1 MIVAATRALIKLFR
15 KIEPN
20 VILSAGNITELSE
33 LPAII
38 LSGPVASE
46 KRQMRR
52 DGETIANYDYENQTA
67 IVEKAPRWYDLSFN
81 IAFSCKS
88 SLELVKLMEECSRL
102 VQAYPVIE
110 AIDEEDDTRRQFYKW
125 SWRSLPSVY
134 NVPNLSEVCEGRG
147 DLIIHDVEVYS
158 ELYREEKLIQKFNL
172 STEIEE

>member
-52 DGETIANYDYENQTA
+52 DGETIANFDYKNQTA
-67 IVEKAPRWYDLSFN
+67 IVEKAPRWRIYSPRMG
-81 IAFSCKS
+81 CK
-88 SLELVKLMEECSRL
+88 VGM
-102 VQAYPVIE
+102 
-110 AIDEEDDTRRQFYKW
+110 T
-125 SWRSLPSVY
+125 
-134 NVPNLSEVCEGRG
+134 
-147 DLIIHDVEVYS
+147 
-158 ELYREEKLIQKFNL
+158 
-172 STEIEE
+172 

>member
-110 AIDEEDDTRRQFYKW
+110 AIDEEDDTRRQLYKW
-125 SWRSLPSVY
+125 SWRNLPSVY

-158 ELYREEKLIQKFNL
+158 KLYREEKLIQKFNL